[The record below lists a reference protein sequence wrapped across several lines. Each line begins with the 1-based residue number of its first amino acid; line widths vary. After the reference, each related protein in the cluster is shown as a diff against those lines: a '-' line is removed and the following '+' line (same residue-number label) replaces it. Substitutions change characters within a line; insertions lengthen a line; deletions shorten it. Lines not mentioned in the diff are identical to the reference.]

1 MEIKTHPAMTVLYS
15 THRTTIGQLYQYV
28 GVVVKEL
35 YAEAVN
41 NEVLVGGP
49 AYWIYHGLDG
59 QPETVFTLE
68 IAIPI
73 QGKIT
78 ASKFAT
84 KELPSFKAASHVHE
98 NGWTRMPATYAQ
110 IMQYIAKNNYRMT
123 GEFREIYWNIDF
135 DNPENNLTE
144 VQIGVFINGLQD
156 AIPVGPVEKRALV
169 TSSR

>member
-1 MEIKTHPAMTVLYS
+1 MTVLYS
-15 THRTTIGQLYQYV
+15 THRTTLAQLNQFV

-35 YAEAVN
+35 YTEAVHN
-41 NEVLVGGP
+41 GVLVSGP
-49 AYWIYHGLDG
+49 AYWIYQGMDG

-78 ASKFAT
+78 ESKFAT
-84 KELPSFKAASHVHE
+84 KDLPAFKAASHVHE
-98 NGWTRMPATYAQ
+98 NAWTKMPATYAQ
-110 IMQYIAKNNYRMT
+110 IMQFIAMNNLCLT

-144 VQIGVFINGLQD
+144 VQIGIYINGLQD
-156 AIPVGPVEKRALV
+156 AVAGSGGKRSQAALAH
-169 TSSR
+169 